1 MTKEAAGWNGAW
13 TRKEELDFIS
23 RLTES
28 LPCGGEVT
36 SCTGEDVA
44 KVREADFIIS
54 ELKNMHLA
62 YLDSTYDMEVLNRW
76 KQINYTGS
84 GIWQGRSLYE
94 YIGSHLGYRLTVKSV
109 QMKRTWRGKA
119 EFTIEIENTGFG
131 KLFQDAELF
140 LMIENEHQQKEVPV
154 SMDLRKILPGTV
166 LCGKAV
172 TEPAHGNVFLKAR
185 RRSDG
190 RSIYFA
196 NKGSTDS
203 LYIGCLHK

>member
-1 MTKEAAGWNGAW
+1 
-13 TRKEELDFIS
+13 
-23 RLTES
+23 
-28 LPCGGEVT
+28 
-36 SCTGEDVA
+36 
-44 KVREADFIIS
+44 
-54 ELKNMHLA
+54 MHLV
-62 YLDSTYDMEVLNRW
+62 YLDSTYDMEVLNWW

-172 TEPAHGNVFLKAR
+172 TEPAHGKVFLKAR

-190 RSIYFA
+190 RSIRFV
-196 NKGSTDS
+196 NRGSADS